1 MPISFPLTPTSP
13 HLIPLPQ
20 ATGSQLATVLRAMS
34 SVIIGLTIGFYY
46 SWALTLLIL
55 AFAPIIFM
63 SGFIRMKLV
72 QGSKKSND
80 AKALEE
86 AGKVGAN
93 NYLCLQYLNPLRAR
107 LHDCRHFSVFFCATR
122 GPPCEEM
129 QLYDP

>member
-13 HLIPLPQ
+13 HLLPQ

-93 NYLCLQYLNPLRAR
+93 NYFCLHYLYLPLFTFMYKLFMPYA
-107 LHDCRHFSVFFCATR
+107 LLLLLVFF
-122 GPPCEEM
+122 GVFFPD
-129 QLYDP
+129 LFG